1 MGSAGDVHP
10 FIGLGKALMNRGHEV
25 RLFAAPSFKTAATAQ
40 GLDFHAMGTE
50 EDFERIRNHPHLW
63 NPRLS
68 MPFLIKEALNPS
80 YEPILAATKEFHAP
94 GETVILASSLA
105 FGTLAVGELL
115 KAPVATV
122 HLAPSL
128 FPSVYRQP
136 EFHSMPFG
144 QRAPLGLKRLQWW
157 VARRGFD
164 WLALPAYNRFR
175 TRHGLQKVRNLLGDS
190 WNSKDRVIGLFPP
203 WFAAPQ
209 PDWPEQTRLTGFPL
223 FDEQGAREIPDE
235 LKAFLEAGEA
245 PVIFT
250 PGSAMAQGHRFFAEA
265 VKSLKRLDRRG
276 ILLTPYA
283 ESVPRD
289 LPGSVRHFSYIPFS
303 EVLPHAAALVYHGGI
318 GTCSQA
324 LRAGIPQ
331 LIQPMAYDQFDTL
344 SRVRDLGVGMGLEPP
359 RFKAAR
365 IAEAL
370 QELLDDPSYR
380 RRARDLAELFEPEKW
395 LRETCEWVEALFTEH
410 ETRLL
415 PS

>member
-10 FIGLGKALMNRGHEV
+10 FIGVGKALVDRGHEV
-25 RLFAAPSFKTAATAQ
+25 HLFAAPSFESAATDQ
-40 GLDFHAMGTE
+40 GLEFHAMGTE
-50 EDFERIRNHPHLW
+50 EEFARIRNHPHLW
-63 NPRLS
+63 HPRLS
-68 MPFLIKEALNPS
+68 MPFLVKEALNPS
-80 YEPILAATKEFHAP
+80 YEPILAATTEFHAP
-94 GETVILASSLA
+94 GKTVILASSLA
-105 FGTLAVGELL
+105 FGALAVGELL
-115 KAPVATV
+115 KVPVATV

-157 VARRGFD
+157 IARRGFD

-175 TRHGLQKVRNLLGDS
+175 TEHGLPKVRNLLGDS
-190 WNSKDRVIGLFPP
+190 WNSKDRVIGLFPQ

-223 FDEQGAREIPDE
+223 FDEQGTREIPED
-235 LKAFLEAGEA
+235 LRAFLEAGEA

-265 VKSLKRLDRRG
+265 VKALKRLNRRG
-276 ILLTPYA
+276 ILLTPYS
-283 ESVPRD
+283 ETVPRD
-289 LPGSVRHFSYIPFS
+289 LPDSIRHFSYIPFS

-344 SRVRDLGVGMGLEPP
+344 SRIRDLGVGMGLEPAK
-359 RFKAAR
+359 FTATR
-365 IAEAL
+365 IAAVL
-370 QELLDDPSYR
+370 QELLDEPSYQ
-380 RRARDLAELFEPEKW
+380 RRARDIAELFEPEKW
-395 LRETCEWVEALFTEH
+395 LRQTCEWVETLFADH
-410 ETRLL
+410 ETRLH